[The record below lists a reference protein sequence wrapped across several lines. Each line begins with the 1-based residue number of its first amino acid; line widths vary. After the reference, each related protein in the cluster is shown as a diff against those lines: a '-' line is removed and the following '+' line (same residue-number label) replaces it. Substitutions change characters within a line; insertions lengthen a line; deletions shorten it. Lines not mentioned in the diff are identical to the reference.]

1 MDSSEIYPLA
11 QALMDSIGPRLTG
24 SPGIKAGNDWLV
36 SRYRAWG
43 IEARNE
49 PGARCLDQSDH
60 QDRPHDSDASGG
72 AGGCGSEGYSHLD
85 LVRGLGRHQDLQRPH
100 QEVPTLDLSC
110 EDYGLLYRLA
120 ENNQSPVI
128 QVEAQAETM
137 GDVPVFNTIARVPAG
152 VIPSVARDLRR
163 QSQTSLEIPR

>member
-1 MDSSEIYPLA
+1 MTGWFPAIAPGGSRRATSRERDAWTNRITKTGLTTRTLPV
-11 QALMDSIGPRLTG
+11 ALED
-24 SPGIKAGNDWLV
+24 A
-36 SRYRAWG
+36 
-43 IEARNE
+43 
-49 PGARCLDQSDH
+49 GARGILTSTW
-60 QDRPHDSDASGG
+60 S
-72 AGGCGSEGYSHLD
+72 AGWG
-85 LVRGLGRHQDLQRPH
+85 VTRIFNARTRK
-100 QEVPTLDLSC
+100 VPTLDLSC

>member
-1 MDSSEIYPLA
+1 V
-11 QALMDSIGPRLTG
+11 ALED
-24 SPGIKAGNDWLV
+24 A
-36 SRYRAWG
+36 
-43 IEARNE
+43 
-49 PGARCLDQSDH
+49 GARGILTSTW
-60 QDRPHDSDASGG
+60 S
-72 AGGCGSEGYSHLD
+72 AGWG
-85 LVRGLGRHQDLQRPH
+85 VTRIFNARTRK
-100 QEVPTLDLSC
+100 VPTLDLSC